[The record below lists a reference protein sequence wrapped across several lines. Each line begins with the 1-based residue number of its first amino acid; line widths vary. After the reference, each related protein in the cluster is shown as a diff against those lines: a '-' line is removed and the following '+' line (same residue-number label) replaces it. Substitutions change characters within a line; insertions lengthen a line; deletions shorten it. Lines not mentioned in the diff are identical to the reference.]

1 MAKRPKSEAL
11 ASVHETMQD
20 LHSVGAIDDKRMQ
33 HFDEKCLVDAG
44 SASTLSFTVYKA
56 RGEWHWRLQT
66 DGGRT
71 IATSGEGYKSRKA
84 CMSSIALVKS
94 ASEAEVAA

>member
-11 ASVHETMQD
+11 AAVHETMQD

-56 RGEWHWRLQT
+56 NGTGACKLTAAEPSRPAVKATRAARL
-66 DGGRT
+66 
-71 IATSGEGYKSRKA
+71 ACPVSR
-84 CMSSIALVKS
+84 S
-94 ASEAEVAA
+94 